1 MKKEFDH
8 TILLLT
14 PLYGEGEAQSVVRIL
29 FEDVFG
35 MKKNAERVLKPEE
48 RMLLDDLSARLLN
61 SEPLQYVLGQADFF
75 GMKLHVSPAVLIPRQ
90 ETEELVAWGITCLKT
105 MHLEQPRVLDVG
117 TGSGCIALAI
127 KKHLPHALV
136 TALDV
141 SAEALE
147 VARQNSLDT
156 GLQVDFLQ
164 ADVLDNG
171 QWPLGPFDLI
181 VSNPPYVTP
190 SETSVMSAWVQGRE
204 PDLALYVPEDDPM
217 LFYRALA
224 DMGNRLLA
232 PDRALLAEVNE
243 FRANAVQQ
251 LWSTQGYVDVQCKTD
266 ISGAKRMVYGA
277 FSGLALK
284 K

>member
-1 MKKEFDH
+1 V
-8 TILLLT
+8 
-14 PLYGEGEAQSVVRIL
+14 ARIL

-35 MKKNAERVLKPEE
+35 MKKDAERVLKPEE

-61 SEPLQYVLGQADFF
+61 GEPLQYVLGQADFF

-90 ETEELVAWGITCLKT
+90 ETEELVAWGITYLKT
-105 MHLEQPRVLDVG
+105 KRLEQPRVLDVG

-127 KKHLPHALV
+127 KKHLPHAVV

-171 QWPLGPFDLI
+171 QWPQGPFDLI

-251 LWSTQGYVDVQCKTD
+251 LWSTQGYVDVLCKTD